1 MDGRLRKGE
10 EAFPAITKS
19 IGPTRALF
27 MVPLFALVRR
37 RFRLPLIG
45 QVQDEVDTLIKPFL
59 EDCTTDEDRHA
70 GAGFV

>member
-1 MDGRLRKGE
+1 MGVRKGE

-19 IGPTRALF
+19 IGATRALF
-27 MVPLFALVRR
+27 VVPLFALVRC

-59 EDCTTDEDRHA
+59 EDCTTDEHRHA